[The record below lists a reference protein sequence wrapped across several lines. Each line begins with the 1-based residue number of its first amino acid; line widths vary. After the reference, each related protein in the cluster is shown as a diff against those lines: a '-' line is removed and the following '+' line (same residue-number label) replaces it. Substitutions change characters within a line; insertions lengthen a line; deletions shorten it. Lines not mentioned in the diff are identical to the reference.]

1 MTTIIVKGGYVAS
14 DSAITDED
22 NKYVGSIEKVFRL
35 EHGHLYGSC
44 GDGDDR
50 ELRRL
55 LHPVMTPGDIP
66 LVSEL
71 KKIECDIEAV
81 VAFKT
86 GEVWDIVTGEGAC
99 AFPVNEP
106 HFAVGSGRYPALA
119 ALDALDRV
127 PSDWTME
134 KKIRTAMQI
143 ACDRDVYSRGPVR
156 LFKI

>member
-1 MTTIIVKGGYVAS
+1 MAS

-22 NKYVGSIEKVFRL
+22 NKYIGSIQKVFKL

-50 ELRRL
+50 ELRQL
-55 LHPVMTPGDIP
+55 LHSIYSPADIP
-66 LVSEL
+66 LTSTL

-86 GEVWDIVTGEGAC
+86 GEIWDVVTGEHAC
-99 AFPVNEP
+99 AFPVEEP
-106 HFAVGSGRYPALA
+106 HFAIGSGRYPALA
-119 ALDALDRV
+119 ALDVLDLV

-134 KKIRTAMQI
+134 KKIKTALLI

-156 LFKI
+156 LYKI

>member
-1 MTTIIVKGGYVAS
+1 MAS

-35 EHGHLYGSC
+35 EHGHLYASC

-50 ELRRL
+50 ELRRA
-55 LHPVMTPGDIP
+55 LHSISGPADIP

-71 KKIECDIEAV
+71 KKIECDIEAI

-86 GEVWDIVTGEGAC
+86 GEVWDIVTGDGAC

>member
-1 MTTIIVKGGYVAS
+1 MAS

-35 EHGHLYGSC
+35 EHGHLYASC

-50 ELRRL
+50 ELRRM
-55 LHPVMTPGDIP
+55 LHSIKDPADIP

-71 KKIECDIEAV
+71 KRIDCDIEAI

-86 GEVWDIVTGEGAC
+86 GEVWDVVTGEGAC

-156 LFKI
+156 IFRI

>member
-1 MTTIIVKGGYVAS
+1 MTTIVVKGGYVAS

-22 NKYVGSIEKVFRL
+22 GKYVGTIQKVFRL

-55 LHPVMTPGDIP
+55 LHSIKAPEDIP
-66 LVSEL
+66 LGSEL
-71 KKIECDIEAV
+71 KKIEADIEAV

-86 GEVWDIVTGEGAC
+86 GEVWDICTGENAA
-99 AFPVNEP
+99 AFPVAEP
-106 HFAVGSGRYPALA
+106 HFAIGSGRLA
-119 ALDALDRV
+119 ALSALDAYDQT

-134 KKIRTAMQI
+134 KKIKNAIQI
-143 ACDRDVYSRGPVR
+143 AIDRDIHSRGPVR
-156 LFKI
+156 VFRL